1 MDKTAATTVMGN
13 CISWSKFDSI
23 RKQALCDEV
32 KKTDGTDTHN
42 PPKEHGCKPEA
53 LCVDKENLLQEAQ
66 SWSPTQNINWSEL
79 ARRYGL
85 NKKNGGQCI
94 KEYLKQHNIPSA
106 FLDQTPNRNQRR
118 RRKTLPGGIPFPM
131 HKPSEKSACSK
142 TENTATVNA
151 RKIRLVDIQMKLLAK
166 HERMGL
172 KGSVHVFRVSCRLL
186 AGNVP
191 HIHLGRCTSVRY
203 HALLPW

>member
-13 CISWSKFDSI
+13 RISWSKFDSI

-32 KKTDGTDTHN
+32 KKTDGTDTQN
-42 PPKEHGCKPEA
+42 PPKKHGCKPEA

-94 KEYLKQHNIPSA
+94 KNI
-106 FLDQTPNRNQRR
+106 
-118 RRKTLPGGIPFPM
+118 
-131 HKPSEKSACSK
+131 
-142 TENTATVNA
+142 
-151 RKIRLVDIQMKLLAK
+151 
-166 HERMGL
+166 
-172 KGSVHVFRVSCRLL
+172 
-186 AGNVP
+186 
-191 HIHLGRCTSVRY
+191 
-203 HALLPW
+203 

>member
-1 MDKTAATTVMGN
+1 MDKTAATTVMAN
-13 CISWSKFDSI
+13 RISWSKFDSI

-32 KKTDGTDTHN
+32 KKTDGTDTQN
-42 PPKEHGCKPEA
+42 PPKKHGWKPEA

-118 RRKTLPGGIPFPM
+118 RRKTLPGGIHFQCISLQKKVLAPKQKTQQQWM
-131 HKPSEKSACSK
+131 QEKYALSIFK
-142 TENTATVNA
+142 W
-151 RKIRLVDIQMKLLAK
+151 
-166 HERMGL
+166 
-172 KGSVHVFRVSCRLL
+172 SC
-186 AGNVP
+186 
-191 HIHLGRCTSVRY
+191 
-203 HALLPW
+203 